1 MARRL
6 TMVARKPT
14 GRGAV
19 PVTAGLEAPK
29 GKGNRLRPEELGSLA
44 TRLMAASSPTQFG
57 PDQKVP
63 HPRLLRNLKTKSLNL

>member
-1 MARRL
+1 
-6 TMVARKPT
+6 MVARKPT

-44 TRLMAASSPTQFG
+44 TRLMAASSPVHAARI
-57 PDQKVP
+57 KE
-63 HPRLLRNLKTKSLNL
+63 RLTRGFYGI